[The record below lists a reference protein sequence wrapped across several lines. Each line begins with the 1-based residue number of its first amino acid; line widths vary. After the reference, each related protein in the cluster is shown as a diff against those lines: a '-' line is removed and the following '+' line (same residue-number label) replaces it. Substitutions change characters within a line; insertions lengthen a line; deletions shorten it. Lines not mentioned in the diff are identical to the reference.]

1 MEKEKLKEL
10 IIEHK
15 EKFLKKTELVKREI
29 QKDIAPLLNQREIII
44 ITGIR
49 RGGKSSLMRLIS
61 NDLIE
66 KYDILQDNILYLNF
80 EDERFTYFD
89 INDFEQVYEIFLEL
103 YHPVGR
109 KYFFLDEIQNVK
121 GWEKWLNRLYEFEDL
136 KIFVT
141 GSNATLLSSEIA
153 TALTGRN
160 RQLIVYPFSFN
171 EFLSLRNYSI
181 TEKDFYLR
189 EKRIEIKR
197 LFDEYLKLGGFP
209 EVLKISD
216 NTLLEQYL
224 KDIIYRDVIARYSIR
239 NIKEIKELTL
249 FLASNIG
256 TIQSYNNLREMINV
270 KSLNTIKNYLEMLEN
285 VFLFFK
291 IDLFSFSVKKQIY
304 NPSKIYSVD
313 SALSNA
319 IAFKFSENIGHIYEN
334 IVFIE
339 LQRRNKEVFY
349 WKSKR
354 GREVDFVIKSGLKID
369 EAIQVCFSF
378 TDKKTRDRELESL
391 LSAKNELNVD
401 NLVMI
406 TEDEKGEEVID
417 GATVRIIPL
426 WKWLLQSE

>member
-44 ITGIR
+44 ITGVR

-339 LQRRNKEVFY
+339 LQRKNKEVFY

>member
-44 ITGIR
+44 ITGVR
-49 RGGKSSLMRLIS
+49 RGGKSSLMRLIA

-319 IAFKFSENIGHIYEN
+319 IAFKFSENMGHIYEN

-339 LQRRNKEVFY
+339 LQRKNKEVFY

>member
-44 ITGIR
+44 ITGVR

-66 KYDILQDNILYLNF
+66 KYDILQGNILYLNF

-189 EKRIEIKR
+189 EKRLEIKR

-319 IAFKFSENIGHIYEN
+319 IVFKFSENIGHIYEN

-339 LQRRNKEVFY
+339 LQRKNKEVFY

>member
-44 ITGIR
+44 ITGVR

-141 GSNATLLSSEIA
+141 GSNATLLSPEIA

-189 EKRIEIKR
+189 EKRLEIKR

-401 NLVMI
+401 DLVMI

>member
-171 EFLSLRNYSI
+171 EFLSLRSYSI

-339 LQRRNKEVFY
+339 LQRKNKEVFY

-417 GATVRIIPL
+417 GVTIRIIPL

>member
-44 ITGIR
+44 ITGVR

-66 KYDILQDNILYLNF
+66 KYDILQGNILYLNF

-171 EFLSLRNYSI
+171 EFLSLRSYSI

-189 EKRIEIKR
+189 EKRLEIKR

-319 IAFKFSENIGHIYEN
+319 IAFKFSENMGHIYEN

>member
-44 ITGIR
+44 ITGVR

-189 EKRIEIKR
+189 EKRLEIKR

>member
-44 ITGIR
+44 ITGVR

-171 EFLSLRNYSI
+171 EFLSLRSYSI

-189 EKRIEIKR
+189 EKRLEIKR